1 MLINDINKLKRKL
14 ESQILNKEEYKN
26 IYDTSVKIDEL
37 LVKYYMQ
44 GELTKY
50 IKWAKWYIK

>member
-1 MLINDINKLKRKL
+1 MLINDINKLKSKL
-14 ESQILNKEEYKN
+14 ESQILNNEEYKN

-37 LVKYYMQ
+37 LVKYYMK

-50 IKWAKWYIK
+50 IK